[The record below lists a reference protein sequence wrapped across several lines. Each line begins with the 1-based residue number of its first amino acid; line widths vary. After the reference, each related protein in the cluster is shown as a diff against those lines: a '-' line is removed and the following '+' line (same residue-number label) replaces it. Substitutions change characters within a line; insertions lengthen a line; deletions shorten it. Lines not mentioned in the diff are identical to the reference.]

1 MVPTSGTG
9 GDGNERPANI
19 LPRPRQPAAGRAT
32 SRRSSAQWARDG
44 ETAAEPVSVDVLIPT
59 CDRPAELAVTLAGL
73 AAQGNPVFRVVISD
87 QSQNVP
93 AWQHPAAAAMIRVL
107 RAQGREV
114 ISLRH
119 LPRRGMAEHRQFLLE
134 QSHADKALFL
144 DDDVWLE
151 PGALECMSAALDQLR
166 CGFVG
171 MAPQGLSYLDEKR
184 PEQTRHF
191 EAWNGPVRPERV
203 RPKSP
208 GFGRWAL
215 HSAANL
221 SHVSAELGLLPDEWL
236 PYRVAWLGGCVMY
249 RREALQAAGGFTF
262 WERLPPEHSGEDV
275 LAQWFVM
282 EKFGAAGILPAGA
295 VHLESPTTLPDRRV
309 EAHERILGA
318 NPLAANRKERTL
330 KNRSENET
338 TGKEEVKMTETP
350 NPIQIQT
357 FLGGVD
363 YPADRE
369 ALLSRAKASGA
380 DATVLKALESL
391 PERQYDSPTAVSSA
405 IADAGS

>member
-1 MVPTSGTG
+1 MAGPVIDEESQNSAVELRLASGHG
-9 GDGNERPANI
+9 PDAAAPAPVNGDVHPASI
-19 LPRPRQPAAGRAT
+19 RPRTRPRAAGCAT

-44 ETAAEPVSVDVLIPT
+44 VAAAEPVAVDVLIPT

-87 QSQNVP
+87 QSHNGP

-107 RAQGREV
+107 QAQGREV
-114 ISLRH
+114 ISVRH
-119 LPRRGMAEHRQFLLE
+119 IPRHGMAEHRQFLLE
-134 QSHADKALFL
+134 HSSAEKALFL

-151 PGALECMSAALDQLR
+151 PGALECMSGALDQLR

-184 PEQTRHF
+184 PEQTRLF
-191 EAWNGPVRPERV
+191 EAWDGPVRPERV

-208 GFGRWAL
+208 GFSRWAL

-221 SHVSAELGLLPDEWL
+221 SHLSADLGLLPDEWV

-262 WERLPPEHSGEDV
+262 WDQLPPEHCGEDV
-275 LAQWFVM
+275 LAQWQVM
-282 EKFGAAGILPAGA
+282 EKFGGAGILPAGA
-295 VHLESPTTLPDRRV
+295 VHLESPTTLPDRRI

-318 NPLAANRKERTL
+318 APLP
-330 KNRSENET
+330 
-338 TGKEEVKMTETP
+338 GKP
-350 NPIQIQT
+350 
-357 FLGGVD
+357 
-363 YPADRE
+363 
-369 ALLSRAKASGA
+369 
-380 DATVLKALESL
+380 
-391 PERQYDSPTAVSSA
+391 
-405 IADAGS
+405 